1 MAKYEIDNAIEELD
15 GSRIT
20 TLLTRLNEQI
30 YLISNALGVPE
41 KVEDGSGKA
50 KKGGKL
56 NLKTVGQNGNKPI
69 PVAKQQR
76 GKLLPTNLMYKEED
90 APVESLEEPE
100 DSQDKEMEQ
109 ALEKVLQ
116 LYNKLKNTVSVDQKD
131 VQTPIDEQ
139 F

>member
-1 MAKYEIDNAIEELD
+1 
-15 GSRIT
+15 
-20 TLLTRLNEQI
+20 
-30 YLISNALGVPE
+30 
-41 KVEDGSGKA
+41 
-50 KKGGKL
+50 
-56 NLKTVGQNGNKPI
+56 
-69 PVAKQQR
+69 
-76 GKLLPTNLMYKEED
+76 MYKEED

>member
-1 MAKYEIDNAIEELD
+1 MAKYEVDNAIEELD
-15 GSRIT
+15 GNRIT

-41 KVEDGSGKA
+41 KVEDGAGNA
-50 KKGGKL
+50 KKKGTL
-56 NLKTVGQNGNKPI
+56 NLQTVGQNSNKPI
-69 PVAKQQR
+69 QVAKQQR
-76 GKLLPTNLMYKEED
+76 KKLLPTNLIYKEED
-90 APVESLEEPE
+90 APVESMEEPE

-116 LYNKLKNTVSVDQKD
+116 LYNKMKNTVSVDQKD

>member
-1 MAKYEIDNAIEELD
+1 MAKYEVDNALEELD

-20 TLLTRLNEQI
+20 TLLTRLNEQV
-30 YLISNALGVPE
+30 YLISNALGLPD
-41 KVEDGSGKA
+41 KVEDGAGKA
-50 KKGGKL
+50 KKKGTL
-56 NLKTVGQNGNKPI
+56 NLKTVGQTGNKPI
-69 PVAKQQR
+69 AVAKQQR
-76 GKLLPTNLMYKEED
+76 GKLLPTNLIYKEED

-109 ALEKVLQ
+109 ALEKVLE